1 MQGGFIKNFLKL
13 QQQEAGIYY
22 HNFSLS
28 GLSAGMYLLVFKND
42 SKTITNKIIK
52 H

>member
-1 MQGGFIKNFLKL
+1 MQGGIIKNFLKL
-13 QQQEAGIYY
+13 SQQEAGMYY
-22 HNFSLS
+22 YNFSLS
-28 GLSAGMYLLVFKND
+28 ELSKGLYIIVFKNA